1 MITVSIRPTPE
12 QLTVTDACL
21 SGASLVMEAGAGTGK
36 TSTLRLAAGAMTRMR
51 GVYVAYN
58 KITAEEARRTFP
70 GDVTCVTAHSLAYN
84 AVGHRYAGRLPGQ
97 SRRMQAWAVANHL
110 GIGAPLPL
118 GDRYLLTQAS
128 LAKIVMGT
136 IERYC
141 HSADTDI
148 SGSHV
153 PPVHGIDPNSFADL
167 TWWVVPHA
175 KQAWL
180 DLADPRGRLP
190 FKHDHYL
197 KMWQLSRPVI
207 RADYI
212 MFDEAQD
219 ADPAVA
225 AIIQQ
230 QASAQQ
236 IIVGDSCQAIYGWR
250 GAEDALAT
258 WPADIR
264 LNLTCSFRFGP
275 VVAEEANKWLRILDA
290 GYRLSG
296 TPAIGSVVRTVPDPQ
311 VILCRTNAEAML
323 QARTALDA
331 GQRVALAGRA
341 DDIRLLALTAIE
353 LRETGQTSNAELAGF
368 RSWHDIQAYVRGD
381 AAGADLAAS
390 VRLIDKYGAEDVIAT
405 LAQLTSETRAEVTVT
420 TAHSAKGREWER
432 VRIAED
438 FREPQAGTPVARSDA
453 MLAYVAVTRARKQ
466 LDRTGLGWVD
476 SYAARASAPAA
487 TAREEERKEK
497 AMNQITAGAADPVPE
512 SGGGNPRPYAG
523 GRAQA
528 ESASLIIRSDYDAWT
543 TTTGRPEALP
553 AEHPRMQQF
562 GWAWRAVARRGLD
575 DEAGPASTRYHVLS
589 HAANALA
596 EAIRAQA
603 RPTAGGRT
611 EAAALHRLSDHAL
624 QHALRLQAT
633 ADQQFLRSA
642 KGGRYDGIKHAMDGS
657 KFVAKDYSTWSQS
670 PAAALAASD
679 PKLWQHARRLDLA
692 WRQIRQHGLDDGAG
706 PAAAR
711 YTGLGDAAA
720 EMASAYPPGLPSS
733 ALAMLLELR
742 AHAGKHA
749 TRLRAT
755 ADAQASAAGGTREEQ
770 QIAAAVEQFQRPAG
784 AYHGLP
790 AGTAA
795 VAASAHSS
803 QPGNLRDTAGTS
815 EATSRD
821 ARTGQQQSAKEREQ

>member
-1 MITVSIRPTPE
+1 MAMITQSMQPTSE
-12 QLTVTDACL
+12 QLTVADACL
-21 SGASLVMEAGAGTGK
+21 GGASLVMEAGAGTGK
-36 TSTLRLAAGAMTRMR
+36 TSTLRLAATAMTRMH
-51 GVYVAYN
+51 GVYVAYT

-70 GDVTCVTAHSLAYN
+70 ADVTCVTAHSLAYS

-153 PPVHGIDPNSFADL
+153 PPVHGIDPDSFADL

-230 QASAQQ
+230 QASVQQ

-264 LNLTCSFRFGP
+264 LNLTRSFRFGQ

-296 TPAIGSVVRTVPDPQ
+296 SPAIGSVVRAVPDPQ
-311 VILCRTNAEAML
+311 VILCRTNAEALL

-381 AAGADLAAS
+381 AAGADLAAG
-390 VRLIDKYGAEDVIAT
+390 VRLIDKYGAEDIIAT
-405 LAQLTSETRAEVTVT
+405 LAQLTSQTRADVTVT
-420 TAHSAKGREWER
+420 TAHGAKGREWER
-432 VRIAED
+432 VRIADD
-438 FREPQAGTPVARSDA
+438 FREPQAGTAVARSDA
-453 MLAYVAVTRARKQ
+453 MLAYVAVTRAREQ

-476 SYAARASAPAA
+476 SYAARASAAA
-487 TAREEERKEK
+487 TATKKEERKEK
-497 AMNQITAGAADPVPE
+497 AMNQITAGAADPLPDSE
-512 SGGGNPRPYAG
+512 AGNPRPYTG

-528 ESASLIIRSDYDAWT
+528 ESASLTIRSDYDAWT
-543 TTTGRPEALP
+543 AAGGLDTLP
-553 AEHPRMQQF
+553 GEHPRIQQF

-575 DEAGPASTRYHVLS
+575 DEAGPASVRYQVLS
-589 HAANALA
+589 HAANSLA
-596 EAIRAQA
+596 EAIRVEVRQ
-603 RPTAGGRT
+603 TNT
-611 EAAALHRLSDHAL
+611 AALSRLAFHAL
-624 QHALRLQAT
+624 QHGWRLQAT
-633 ADQQFLRSA
+633 AEEKFMRSPQS
-642 KGGRYDGIKHAMDGS
+642 GPYTDGRAQAAAGS
-657 KFVAKDYSTWSQS
+657 KLVAKDYDLWAQT
-670 PAAALAASD
+670 PAAALAVND
-679 PKLWQHARRLDLA
+679 TRLWRYAQRLDQA
-692 WRQIRQHGLDDGAG
+692 WHQVRQHGLDDGPG
-706 PAAAR
+706 LAAAR
-711 YTGLGDAAA
+711 YSDLGDAAA
-720 EMASAYPPGLPSS
+720 EMASAYPAGLPSS
-733 ALAMLLELR
+733 ALAMLLDLR
-742 AHAGKHA
+742 THAGKHA
-749 TRLRAT
+749 TRLSAT

-770 QIAAAVEQFQRPAG
+770 QMAAAVEQFQQPPG
-784 AYHGLP
+784 AYQGLP
-790 AGTAA
+790 AGIAA
-795 VAASAHSS
+795 VASSAHSG
-803 QPGNLRDTAGTS
+803 QPANLRETAGTP
-815 EATSRD
+815 EAKGRD
-821 ARTGQQQSAKEREQ
+821 ARTHQQQSAKEQER